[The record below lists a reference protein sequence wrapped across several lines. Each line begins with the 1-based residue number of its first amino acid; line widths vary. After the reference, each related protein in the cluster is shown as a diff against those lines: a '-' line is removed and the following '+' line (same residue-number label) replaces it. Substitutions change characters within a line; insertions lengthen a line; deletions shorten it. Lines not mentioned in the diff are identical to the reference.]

1 MRVWGKAGILV
12 REIRGIYGSLSF
24 SDPFPCPEFFLVL
37 LFRLRFSA
45 KNIIKHH
52 FSTHFSAVF
61 RARLCPFGGGV
72 AALLPRIIEI
82 QGPGDTCSCV
92 L

>member
-1 MRVWGKAGILV
+1 MWVWGKAGILV

-24 SDPFPCPEFFLVL
+24 SDPFPCPGFFFGSFVSAA
-37 LFRLRFSA
+37 FFGKKYHKASFFSA
-45 KNIIKHH
+45 
-52 FSTHFSAVF
+52 FSAVF
-61 RARLCPFGGGV
+61 RARLCPFEGCV